1 MNLKHYW
8 TKYDVKSDNSSMS
21 LGINNDQGLNIREES
36 RFVWLDTF
44 NYIQDSQVISQD
56 SVSRLWFKTCYAH
69 VSKHGM
75 SFSKVVSR
83 CSIKHAGLNN
93 AGHFYFLDF
102 NFCYKKN
109 CVLYLKI

>member
-56 SVSRLWFKTCYAH
+56 PVSRLWFKTCYAH
-69 VSKHGM
+69 ESKHGL

-83 CSIKHAGLNN
+83 CSIKHAGFT
-93 AGHFYFLDF
+93 G
-102 NFCYKKN
+102 K
-109 CVLYLKI
+109 